1 MKPPPPLRVTVMSN
15 RTANYRGYAIE
26 GATNDQG
33 WSVEVHPRGPDFPI
47 LSQSAFRVAHVSWNS
62 ALAEATSRVDAV
74 LDGQLDP
81 EPNLPTALQEV
92 LEAAWNIVASKS
104 RVVETGPG
112 VQTQLRLALARCIVA
127 LAANGITD
135 PTELRRRAVERIV
148 LGEGVDSSAGS
159 SLVVQ

>member
-1 MKPPPPLRVTVMSN
+1 MSN

-26 GATNDQG
+26 GATSDQG

-47 LSQSAFRVAHVSWNS
+47 LSRSVFRVAHPSWNS

-74 LDGQLDP
+74 LDGKLGP
-81 EPNLPTALQEV
+81 EPNLPAALQDV

-104 RVVETGPG
+104 RIVKSGQAM
-112 VQTQLRLALARCIVA
+112 QTQLRLALARCIVA

-148 LGEGVDSSAGS
+148 LGEGVDSSPGS
-159 SLVVQ
+159 SLIEQ